1 MYTLGERGRFA
12 EFPKSEYA
20 ARLQKLRKLMRE
32 RQIDA
37 LFVSSKDNLIYFS
50 GYKSWLLP
58 EPDRPFVVL
67 LPVEKEPVLLLPVI
81 ERGDGEALSF
91 IEDIRVWGTYWGA
104 PFADPIEL
112 YADTI
117 RELGL
122 SKGCI
127 AAELGPSTRLGLPLL
142 DWQRLV
148 GKLPGAKF
156 VDGSDILWESR
167 KIKSPAEI
175 QRIAKACEITDKS
188 IEAAW
193 RSLRVGISERDLARI
208 IGVTMMEE
216 GADGPS
222 FIIVRSGLPFGRLM
236 MNKYATDR
244 KIGKGDMVDLDL
256 GAFYRDYQSDMIR
269 TACIGKPTPDQARFH
284 KIAQRCNEECRKA
297 VRPGIRISEIN
308 DVREKVQKEEGVLE
322 YAFRGVGHGIG
333 LTGHEEPSIGPG
345 NNTLLEPGMV
355 FTVEPGFSVEQGS
368 FFVEDVLVVKESGY
382 DLLTH
387 ADRQMFIA

>member
-1 MYTLGERGRFA
+1 MVSIERGKFA
-12 EFPKSEYA
+12 EFPKSEYD
-20 ARLQKLRKLMRE
+20 ARLQKIQKLMRE
-32 RQIDA
+32 RSLDA

-67 LPVEKEPVLLLPVI
+67 IHAEKDPVLLLPVI

-104 PFADPIEL
+104 PFTDPIDL

-117 RELGL
+117 RDLGL
-122 SKGCI
+122 SKGVI
-127 AAELGPSTRLGLPLL
+127 AAELGQSTRLGLPLL
-142 DWQRLV
+142 DWQRLT
-148 GKLPGAKF
+148 GRIPEAKF

-167 KIKSPAEI
+167 RVKSPLEI

-188 IEAAW
+188 IEATW
-193 RSLRVGISERDLARI
+193 KVLKVGMTERDLAK
-208 IGVTMMEE
+208 VVVTTMMEE
-216 GADGPS
+216 GADGPA
-222 FIIVRSGLPFGRLM
+222 FIIVRSGLPYGRLM
-236 MNKYATDR
+236 MNKYATDL

-256 GAFYRDYQSDMIR
+256 GAYYRDYQSDMIR
-269 TACIGKPTPDQARFH
+269 TACLGKPTADQAKFH

-297 VRPGIRISEIN
+297 VRPGVKISEIN
-308 DVREKVQKEEGVLE
+308 DVRERVQKEEQVLE

-345 NNTLLEPGMV
+345 NNTPLEPGMV

-368 FFVEDVLVVKESGY
+368 FFVEDVLVVTKSGY

-387 ADRQMFIA
+387 ADREMFIA